1 MNATEQA
8 NPPDHHRN
16 FEINF
21 LGIKTIAAKKTLI
34 SIILGMV
41 IAVSWLGFMDSQ
53 SQVYIDVSLK
63 QAFIAYAAA
72 RTVNSVV
79 SVLQTIH
86 FLGIGIG
93 EALDPSNDLAERFS
107 SVMELAIASLFIQK
121 ILLVITSGW
130 FFKLALTVSGG
141 LLILSLYVRTGLSS
155 LMISR
160 VFISMVFIR
169 FSISVV
175 VLLNAMVA
183 TAFVNDKIDSEV
195 AIIGQVEKIE
205 PIPNP
210 AEDVVNDAPT
220 ELPAIPPVEAVPEG
234 GASPQDAESVQ
245 KGWFGKMKRMGSEAI
260 MKGVVVSKEQY
271 KKLNPKAMKEKLE
284 KIIPQILNTMA
295 LFFLKSLIL
304 PLVFL
309 YGMRYVL
316 MQVWDLRPIPLYTG
330 KPRITLGKKIG

>member
-1 MNATEQA
+1 MNAIEQP
-8 NPPDHHRN
+8 NPPSHPQN
-16 FEINF
+16 FELNF
-21 LGIKTIAAKKTLI
+21 SDVKTIAAKKTLI
-34 SIILGMV
+34 AIILGMI
-41 IAVSWLGFMDSQ
+41 IAISWLGFMDSQ
-53 SQVYIDVSLK
+53 SQVYLDGSLK

-86 FLGIGIG
+86 LLGLGIG
-93 EALDPSNDLAERFS
+93 EALDPINDLVERFS

-169 FSISVV
+169 FGISVV
-175 VLLNAMVA
+175 VLLNGLVA

-195 AIIGQVEKIE
+195 AIIGQMKTSE
-205 PIPNP
+205 PIPEP
-210 AEDVVNDAPT
+210 AEDAINDAST
-220 ELPAIPPVEAVPEG
+220 ELPAAPPVEAVPEV

-245 KGWFGKMKRMGSEAI
+245 KGWFGKMKEMGSKAI
-260 MKGVVVSKEQY
+260 MKGVVVAKEQY
-271 KKLNPKAMKEKLE
+271 KKLNPKALKEKLE

-309 YGMRYVL
+309 YGMRYIL
-316 MQVWDLRPIPLYTG
+316 TQVWGLKPIPLYTG
-330 KPRITLGKKIG
+330 KPRMTLEKIR